1 MIKVKIDKIEDY
13 LIKNEYDPKMEKVFN
28 LCRDKLE
35 EYYTNNQ

>member
-1 MIKVKIDKIEDY
+1 MIEAMGSHF
-13 LIKNEYDPKMEKVFN
+13 DPKMEKVFN